1 MSHFKAHAEQFPL
14 HPDITFFLFVI
25 TTATRNNIA
34 IAAITIILAKFIKTL
49 LPHPNGTYDGL
60 NICIDL
66 DELSANPPELLKST
80 GITLR
85 YTEQIWFCFQG
96 TVSYA
101 AFGV

>member
-1 MSHFKAHAEQFPL
+1 MKTCAES
-14 HPDITFFLFVI
+14 VM
-25 TTATRNNIA
+25 
-34 IAAITIILAKFIKTL
+34 TL
-49 LPHPNGTYDGL
+49 PNGIYDGHT
-60 NICIDL
+60 ICIDL